1 MPYISMECGT
11 LTAGQKS
18 QLIKELTETASAIT
32 HIPAE
37 FFSVTIKELPDQN
50 FGIGGRSI
58 DAIKSEYA
66 AKSTKESE

>member
-11 LTAGQKS
+11 LTDEQKS
-18 QLIKELTETASAIT
+18 RLIKELTETAAGIT

-37 FFSVTIKELPDQN
+37 FFSITIKELPDRN

-58 DAIKSEYA
+58 DRIKAEYA
-66 AKSTKESE
+66 GKGTTAKE